1 MTKPFMETKLYLEG
15 LIVVLNALDKKDENE
30 NKMNIGLLTD
40 VHNNIGNL
48 ITKLQKIETK
58 EF

>member
-1 MTKPFMETKLYLEG
+1 METKLYLEG